1 MSIDKMYL
9 ILSSPSSNILI
20 MITRVVKMHF
30 KEESL
35 DAFMEMF
42 VKVKEKIRNQPGC
55 IDLEMLQNANDKG
68 IIFTYS
74 HWESEEDLNNYR
86 HTPLFGEVWRETKS
100 YFAAKAEAWT
110 LTSLYKLD

>member
-1 MSIDKMYL
+1 
-9 ILSSPSSNILI
+9 

-30 KEESL
+30 KKERISDFL
-35 DAFMEMF
+35 EMF

-55 IDLEMLQNANDKG
+55 IDLEMLQNTKDKG

-86 HTPLFGEVWRETKS
+86 HTPLFGEVWKETKS
-100 YFAAKAEAWT
+100 HFADRAEAWT
-110 LTSLYKLD
+110 LDSLYKLD